1 MRTSRPDPMPLGQL
15 RDGTPYYA
23 PIGALVYEGEDRVQC
38 HLCGRF
44 MRKVGGP
51 HLLVGHGWT
60 LEQYRE
66 AFHLRE
72 HMPTCSRE
80 LSEVYRVSA
89 QSRVGRRAFG
99 QPPSDPPRPG
109 RRTPGWRSLIALRP
123 DLVAEF
129 HPERNG
135 EVDPEAIAIASHRRL
150 WWRCRSCDHEWQ
162 ATVTNRT
169 DRGSGC
175 PVCSLQK
182 RARTQ
187 SRVPPDRSLAAKR
200 PDLLVELHPT
210 RNADLDPRAVGSGS
224 SKKVWWCCRTCGHE
238 WQAIIANRA
247 RGAGCPACWQRRRTR
262 R

>member
-1 MRTSRPDPMPLGQL
+1 MGMDEAQIRTGVCPLVVRSFASQDLLRFFVCLPDHHL
-15 RDGTPYYA
+15 RWHRHHHPACPSTA
-23 PIGALVYEGEDRVQC
+23 
-38 HLCGRF
+38 
-44 MRKVGGP
+44 
-51 HLLVGHGWT
+51 
-60 LEQYRE
+60 YRE

-109 RRTPGWRSLIALRP
+109 RRTPGWRSLVALRP
-123 DLVAEF
+123 DLVAEL

-187 SRVPPDRSLAAKR
+187 SRVPPDRSPATKR
-200 PDLLVELHPT
+200 PDLMVELHPT

-247 RGAGCPACWQRRRTR
+247 RGAGCPACWQRRRIR